1 MDDDTARMAPAPQDP
16 NPSNGGGY
24 GKEDKW
30 GDEGGGVMMG
40 GDVLGVGV
48 APSSFAA
55 MAGGGGPSS
64 SSGGT
69 GMATVADSGGGVV
82 HQQPGDIGMG
92 GGVEDEEGAVGGGGG
107 AEGSV
112 GSGGGNLY
120 LRPVFFGNL
129 SHGCL
134 ATDVEK
140 LFLSP
145 PPPPVVE
152 ASGGWTTALERPGRP
167 SRSIGWCVRFALI
180 FCLSFSDPFIFPH
193 AKKIHDITPPPP
205 SPSFLQDMKR
215 GFCFVFLKDPPNI
228 EEKRR
233 CEDFIEEINGM
244 YVSRQL
250 LSTTP
255 ALGRFHQRSSYF
267 VRTLSWRSIE
277 PSSLP
282 PLRFCLWNFWSA
294 SGGLHRDLS

>member
-145 PPPPVVE
+145 PPPPGGGGVGGMDDGAGE
-152 ASGGWTTALERPGRP
+152 ARTP
-167 SRSIGWCVRFALI
+167 FALDRVVRP
-180 FCLSFSDPFIFPH
+180 FCLNILSIIF
-193 AKKIHDITPPPP
+193 
-205 SPSFLQDMKR
+205 
-215 GFCFVFLKDPPNI
+215 
-228 EEKRR
+228 
-233 CEDFIEEINGM
+233 
-244 YVSRQL
+244 
-250 LSTTP
+250 
-255 ALGRFHQRSSYF
+255 
-267 VRTLSWRSIE
+267 
-277 PSSLP
+277 
-282 PLRFCLWNFWSA
+282 
-294 SGGLHRDLS
+294 